1 MISKIKKE
9 FIKNKLKIAM
19 RIKSNYKYHI
29 IKSIIRNNSIG
40 NLVRAV
46 WSVKWELK
54 NNNITKL
61 NDICLNSGVY
71 KKSNKKNNLS
81 RHEFHKA
88 CRNNKLSGWSTSS
101 W

>member
-29 IKSIIRNNSIG
+29 IKSIIRNNSIS
-40 NLVRAV
+40 NLVRAA

-88 CRNNKLSGWSTSS
+88 CRNNNLSGWSTSS

>member
-1 MISKIKKE
+1 MMKT
-9 FIKNKLKIAM
+9 
-19 RIKSNYKYHI
+19 
-29 IKSIIRNNSIG
+29 
-40 NLVRAV
+40 
-46 WSVKWELK
+46 K

-88 CRNNKLSGWSTSS
+88 CRNNKLSG
-101 W
+101 